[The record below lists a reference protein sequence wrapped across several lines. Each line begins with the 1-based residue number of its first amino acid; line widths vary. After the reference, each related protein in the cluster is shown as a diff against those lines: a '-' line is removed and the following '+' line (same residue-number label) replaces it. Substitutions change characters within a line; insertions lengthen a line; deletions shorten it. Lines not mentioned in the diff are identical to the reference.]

1 MCPTLCSIPLSLYY
15 PIWYQSERP
24 RTAAHASV
32 TVAPGGLRSPGGGQL
47 FFSLFAS
54 SSHHPKRSISQAFVL
69 SSIKQQ
75 QQRLRSSSI
84 SPTTWRTAP
93 ARGHPR
99 ATVDVWISVGHAR
112 PASPLL
118 LGGRG
123 GGTAASSPR
132 PASSGPVRRRGRP
145 PAGGARRCPAAIY
158 PSVTGLASSPR

>member
-93 ARGHPR
+93 ACGHPR

-112 PASPLL
+112 PASPLP
-118 LGGRG
+118 LGGEGRG
-123 GGTAASSPR
+123 DGRLFTSASVIGPR
-132 PASSGPVRRRGRP
+132 PPLRT
-145 PAGGARRCPAAIY
+145 PACWWCSA
-158 PSVTGLASSPR
+158 LPRSHLP

>member
-112 PASPLL
+112 PASPLP
-118 LGGRG
+118 LGGG
-123 GGTAASSPR
+123 GEGGWPPLHLGRRHRAPSAAEDAR
-132 PASSGPVRRRGRP
+132 LLVVL
-145 PAGGARRCPAAIY
+145 GAAPQ
-158 PSVTGLASSPR
+158 PSTLA